1 MKNLTPPQSE
11 LAVVPAAT
19 GVLDRPAAPMP
30 PAAQF
35 DIESVFRYA
44 IEKGGGPET
53 MTTLMNIRREL
64 NSEAALKAFNE
75 ALSLFQAECPVIVKG
90 KGVHTRSGELAYKF
104 APIEEV
110 EKVIKPIELKH
121 GFSHTFDQDLSLIH
135 I

>member
-64 NSEAALKAFNE
+64 NSEAALKAFNVRSPMTGPE
-75 ALSLFQAECPVIVKG
+75 RPLQRSSVAVAGCFG
-90 KGVHTRSGELAYKF
+90 TTRNF
-104 APIEEV
+104 
-110 EKVIKPIELKH
+110 
-121 GFSHTFDQDLSLIH
+121 
-135 I
+135 